1 MKLKNCFCWLSPW
14 NLYKPFH
21 WSSLRNSCDLVL
33 DLDEK
38 QKTNFHETQKTYF
51 ADLVHKMQKT
61 YFADLVHEMLK
72 TFFADLVHKIQKTY
86 FADLVH
92 ETFCWLSP

>member
-38 QKTNFHETQKTYF
+38 QKTNFVDLVHETQKTYF

-61 YFADLVHEMLK
+61 YFADLVHE
-72 TFFADLVHKIQKTY
+72 IQKTY
-86 FADLVH
+86 LADLVH